1 MAKKKTGIK
10 IPTLSS
16 IRKSYDSGLA
26 SDICL
31 PPDKQL
37 WLPSRSLLLNY
48 SLGGGIPYGK
58 IMEIFGAESS
68 GKSLIAMDFG
78 YVAQSCGG
86 VVLLNDAEQSFSRHW
101 AEQNK
106 LDISKIEICNE
117 VAVER
122 VSDWLLDTVLYYR
135 SKLTNN
141 EPIVFIQDSLAALDC
156 MDNINSKQTDAKAEM
171 GNRAKAIYKM
181 IRIRNKMLTELGVVS
196 IFINQIRH
204 KVGAGQ
210 FEDPSCLHYDTPIP
224 LVGGGYLKIG
234 EIVRDKIQANVW
246 SYNLDTSSF
255 EPKPISGWVKKE
267 PLEKGEK
274 WINIITNGPGSKGGN
289 FGIVCTQEH
298 GILTDRGWVNAKN
311 LTLGDKLISKFT
323 KKINNTLELFLNGVF
338 IGDSSLKIR
347 SENTARLRFC
357 DNENPKYLKWKLGKL
372 SKAYVF
378 KERKTSKPGKYAYET
393 PYEVELALKA
403 VQFKNRDPLILGPEL
418 FNPLTLAIWWM
429 DDGHISKRKNPQGV
443 LSISPKRTDMN
454 KLKDLFSQQGFKCSI
469 TKKGLRFNKEGLK
482 NLSHYIREYIPGPM
496 QYKILKNDQGFYK
509 DFDLDFTESL
519 QPLSI
524 SIKSIKEAGE
534 RNYRRKH
541 KYDLTIDGN
550 HNFIAG
556 GNENGFIVHNTTPG
570 GNAMKFYAA
579 QRVGIYAGKQEKAKL
594 RNSDQRVGV
603 NVSIRLI
610 KNKVAPP
617 RPTFKSIIYFNA
629 DYKKPLGIDRYI
641 GLPEVFLYEGVVTKK
656 GHGFYFEGNRVATS
670 QDDFLNVIE
679 KDKALR
685 GKLISGANL
694 NTVSK
699 LKSQLKTET
708 INLYPVK
715 EENHERQSETEE

>member
-156 MDNINSKQTDAKAEM
+156 LDNINSKQTDAKAEM

-210 FEDPSCLHYDTPIP
+210 FEDPS
-224 LVGGGYLKIG
+224 
-234 EIVRDKIQANVW
+234 
-246 SYNLDTSSF
+246 
-255 EPKPISGWVKKE
+255 
-267 PLEKGEK
+267 
-274 WINIITNGPGSKGGN
+274 
-289 FGIVCTQEH
+289 
-298 GILTDRGWVNAKN
+298 
-311 LTLGDKLISKFT
+311 
-323 KKINNTLELFLNGVF
+323 
-338 IGDSSLKIR
+338 
-347 SENTARLRFC
+347 
-357 DNENPKYLKWKLGKL
+357 
-372 SKAYVF
+372 
-378 KERKTSKPGKYAYET
+378 
-393 PYEVELALKA
+393 
-403 VQFKNRDPLILGPEL
+403 
-418 FNPLTLAIWWM
+418 
-429 DDGHISKRKNPQGV
+429 
-443 LSISPKRTDMN
+443 
-454 KLKDLFSQQGFKCSI
+454 
-469 TKKGLRFNKEGLK
+469 
-482 NLSHYIREYIPGPM
+482 
-496 QYKILKNDQGFYK
+496 
-509 DFDLDFTESL
+509 
-519 QPLSI
+519 
-524 SIKSIKEAGE
+524 
-534 RNYRRKH
+534 
-541 KYDLTIDGN
+541 
-550 HNFIAG
+550 
-556 GNENGFIVHNTTPG
+556 TTPG

-685 GKLISGANL
+685 SKLISGANL